1 MLQICCKM
9 IIVIVRRDSIKNSIQ
24 TRIVGLVSGLILNA
38 FGNGLCISANM
49 GSGLW
54 TASAVNMNQWFGW
67 NTGLLLFIIGVVNAI
82 TNQFLIKRFDWKR
95 LFGEILYVMFFSYFV
110 NIFTNLLNLVGVPN
124 LPVVIR
130 AILSCLGIVFFC
142 VAISLYQRA
151 NIVMHPNDDTTNI
164 LRFLYLKGN
173 STMAQIID
181 FIPPIII
188 IVIAGLAIHNVY
200 SVNVGTLFSFI
211 FNGLLI
217 ANADRLV
224 WPKLKHNFKAQN
236 N

>member
-1 MLQICCKM
+1 M
-9 IIVIVRRDSIKNSIQ
+9 RSDSIKNSIQ
-24 TRIVGLVSGLILNA
+24 ARIIGLVSGLVLNA

-54 TASAVNMNQWFGW
+54 TASAVNMNKWFGW
-67 NTGLLLFIIGVVNAI
+67 NTGLLLFIIGVMNAI
-82 TNQFLIKRFDWKR
+82 INQFLIKRFDGKR
-95 LFGEILYVMFFSYFV
+95 LIGEILYVMFFSYFV
-110 NIFTNLLNLVGVPN
+110 NVFTNLLNMVGVPS
-124 LPVVIR
+124 LPIVIR
-130 AILSCLGIVFFC
+130 TILSCLGVVFFC

-173 STMAQIID
+173 STAAQIID

-188 IVIAGLAIHNVY
+188 IIISGIAIHNVY
-200 SVNVGTLFSFI
+200 SVNIGTVFSFI
-211 FNGLLI
+211 FNGILI
-217 ANADRLV
+217 ATADKWI
-224 WPKLKHNFKAQN
+224 WPALKHNFKTQN

>member
-1 MLQICCKM
+1 M
-9 IIVIVRRDSIKNSIQ
+9 RSDSIKNSIQ
-24 TRIVGLVSGLILNA
+24 ARIIGLVSGLVLNA

-54 TASAVNMNQWFGW
+54 TASAVNMNKWFGW
-67 NTGLLLFIIGVVNAI
+67 NTGLLLFIIGVMNAI
-82 TNQFLIKRFDWKR
+82 INQFLIKRFDGKR
-95 LFGEILYVMFFSYFV
+95 LIGEILYVMFFSYFV
-110 NIFTNLLNLVGVPN
+110 NVFTNLLNMVGVPS
-124 LPVVIR
+124 LPIVIR
-130 AILSCLGIVFFC
+130 TILSCLGVVFFC

-173 STMAQIID
+173 STAAQIID

-188 IVIAGLAIHNVY
+188 IIISGITIHNVY
-200 SVNVGTLFSFI
+200 SVNIGTVFSFI
-211 FNGLLI
+211 FNGILI
-217 ANADRLV
+217 ATADKWI
-224 WPKLKHNFKAQN
+224 WPALKHNFKTQN

>member
-1 MLQICCKM
+1 M
-9 IIVIVRRDSIKNSIQ
+9 Q
-24 TRIVGLVSGLILNA
+24 TRVIGLVSGLILNA

-54 TASAVNMNQWFGW
+54 TASAVNMNKWFGW
-67 NTGLLLFIIGVVNAI
+67 NTGLLLFIIGVVNAV
-82 TNQFLIKRFDWKR
+82 TNQFLIKRFDGKR
-95 LFGEILYVMFFSYFV
+95 LVGEILYVLFFSYFV
-110 NIFTNLLNLVGVPN
+110 NVFTNLLNTLGVPS
-124 LPVVIR
+124 LSMFMR
-130 AILSCLGIVFFC
+130 AILSCLGIVCFC

-173 STMAQIID
+173 STAAQIID

-188 IVIAGLAIHNVY
+188 IIVAGLAIKNVY
-200 SVNVGTLFSFI
+200 SVNIATLFSFI
-211 FNGLLI
+211 FNGILI
-217 ANADRLV
+217 ASADKFV
-224 WPKLKHNFKAQN
+224 WPALKHNFKTEN